1 MYWLIF
7 KTFRAISHTQ
17 VVAEPSLSLIIKQ
30 MVETFKHLPRPVV
43 DCVGSAVQT
52 DSTHQILQKNRMG
65 KHVLN
70 DSCG

>member
-7 KTFRAISHTQ
+7 KKFHAISHTQ
-17 VVAEPSLSLIIKQ
+17 VVAEPSLSLVIKQ
-30 MVETFKHLPRPVV
+30 MVETFKHLSEPVV
-43 DCVGSAVQT
+43 EFVGSAVKN

-65 KHVLN
+65 KHVLI